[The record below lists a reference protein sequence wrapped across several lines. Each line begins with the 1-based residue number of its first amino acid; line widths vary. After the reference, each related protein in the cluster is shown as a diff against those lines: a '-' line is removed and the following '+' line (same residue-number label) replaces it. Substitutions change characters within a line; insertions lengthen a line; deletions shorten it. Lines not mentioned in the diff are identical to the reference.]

1 MPRPS
6 RDTYGDQKP
15 PYSYISLTA
24 MAIWSSPDKMLPLSD
39 IYKFITDRFP
49 YYRKNMQRWQN
60 SLRHNL
66 SFNDCF
72 IKVPRRP
79 DRPGKGAY
87 WALHPQ
93 AFDMFENGSLL
104 RRRKRFKLHKTDK
117 DILNEELAALANINR
132 IFLAQNSAD
141 AYCPSTAAMLP
152 EPVVLHPASTLLH
165 SPPLEPHSPLPAPA
179 PLSPALST
187 GETNLATPLVARTP
201 LRPKRAFT
209 IESLI
214 TPEDDPGESRGGSRS
229 PSPSPLR
236 PQPSLVREQAH
247 KRSRRMNNSEDK
259 LNLLEESSDRLPS
272 LLSIA
277 GHPMH
282 LHHHP
287 HATLHHPHSHSQHG
301 TALPPVASLPGANI
315 PPFLQ
320 YAHPAL
326 AAYELPI
333 HPLLMMGPLG
343 AIPPHYFHHS
353 SYHSLAAA
361 HHHHHQQQQQEQH
374 QQLHLQHGSNGPGT
388 GTGSEGRSPSGSTTG
403 PDSPRSAGAP
413 TDLSRP
419 LGPALRSV

>member
-49 YYRKNMQRWQN
+49 YYRKNTQRWQN

-141 AYCPSTAAMLP
+141 AYCPTGVAAAPPAAAAAAAAGMLSEPGIILHHPTSMLP
-152 EPVVLHPASTLLH
+152 
-165 SPPLEPHSPLPAPA
+165 SPPLEPHSPVSVPGPI
-179 PLSPALST
+179 SPVTAITDT
-187 GETNLATPLVARTP
+187 GTILKRRTP
-201 LRPKRAFT
+201 LRPKRSFT

-214 TPEDDPGESRGGSRS
+214 TPEQEDDDEEDEVIEVHERDDSRS
-229 PSPSPLR
+229 P
-236 PQPSLVREQAH
+236 
-247 KRSRRMNNSEDK
+247 NS
-259 LNLLEESSDRLPS
+259 S
-272 LLSIA
+272 A
-277 GHPMH
+277 H
-282 LHHHP
+282 LHHHHHHP
-287 HATLHHPHSHSQHG
+287 ALQLHHSAGGQHG
-301 TALPPVASLPGANI
+301 SSTQLPPASSLPGANI

-320 YAHPAL
+320 YTHPAL
-326 AAYELPI
+326 AGYELPI

-361 HHHHHQQQQQEQH
+361 HHHHHHQQQLHHHHLHHQMLHGTGNHQH
-374 QQLHLQHGSNGPGT
+374 QQGAGIIGGSA
-388 GTGSEGRSPSGSTTG
+388 GSGSGSRSPTGSTTG
-403 PDSPRSAGAP
+403 PDSPRSAGGP

>member
-49 YYRKNMQRWQN
+49 YYRKNTQRWQN

-141 AYCPSTAAMLP
+141 AYCPTVAPAPATTLLP
-152 EPVVLHPASTLLH
+152 EPPGVVLHHPTSMLP
-165 SPPLEPHSPLPAPA
+165 SPPLEPLSPLPVPG
-179 PLSPALST
+179 PISPVTAITADT
-187 GETNLATPLVARTP
+187 GTPLKRRTP
-201 LRPKRAFT
+201 LRPKRSFT

-214 TPEDDPGESRGGSRS
+214 TPEQEDEDEEDEVIEVHERDDSRS
-229 PSPSPLR
+229 P
-236 PQPSLVREQAH
+236 
-247 KRSRRMNNSEDK
+247 NS
-259 LNLLEESSDRLPS
+259 
-272 LLSIA
+272 A
-277 GHPMH
+277 TH
-282 LHHHP
+282 LHHHHHHP
-287 HATLHHPHSHSQHG
+287 ALQHLHHGPSSQQQ
-301 TALPPVASLPGANI
+301 LPPASSLPGANI

-320 YAHPAL
+320 YTHPAL
-326 AAYELPI
+326 AGYELPI

-361 HHHHHQQQQQEQH
+361 HHHHHHHQQQQQ
-374 QQLHLQHGSNGPGT
+374 QQLHHHHHHQMLHGISREHQHQGAIGGSA
-388 GTGSEGRSPSGSTTG
+388 GSGSGSRSPTGSTTG
-403 PDSPRSAGAP
+403 PDSPRSGGGP

>member
-49 YYRKNMQRWQN
+49 YYRKNTQRWQN

-141 AYCPSTAAMLP
+141 AYCPGATTMLP
-152 EPVVLHPASTLLH
+152 DPAVLHPSSMMH
-165 SPPLEPHSPLPAPA
+165 SPPLEPHSPLPAVA
-179 PLSPALST
+179 PLSPVST
-187 GETNLATPLVARTP
+187 GETTLPVGTTP
-201 LRPKRAFT
+201 LRPKRSFT

-214 TPEDDPGESRGGSRS
+214 TPEEELVERRKGVRIERDRSRS
-229 PSPSPLR
+229 PGASPARSIHNA
-236 PQPSLVREQAH
+236 REQI
-247 KRSRRMNNSEDK
+247 KRSKKSSDDR
-259 LNLLEESSDRLPS
+259 LNLLESPDRLPS

-282 LHHHP
+282 HHVAALHHHP
-287 HATLHHPHSHSQHG
+287 ALHHQHAATL
-301 TALPPVASLPGANI
+301 PPATSLPGANI

-326 AAYELPI
+326 AGYDLPL

-361 HHHHHQQQQQEQH
+361 HHQHQHHVHHQNHHHHQQQQH
-374 QQLHLQHGSNGPGT
+374 HHGSNGSAI
-388 GTGSEGRSPSGSTTG
+388 GSGSGSRSPSGSTTE
-403 PDSPRSAGAP
+403 PDSPRSGGAP